1 MRFLLI
7 LLFTFTI
14 LSKIYSQEDS
24 LKISKNNYIFFRINN
39 WGVFA
44 PKSSFAYYQAKRPIY
59 FPFAIG
65 VNVNLYKNLGARITY
80 ANNFLALPNKGNF
93 FSLGVN
99 FPVKITKRLYFNFG
113 AEAIK
118 LNSKGD
124 IFFDGNYVRNTIGI
138 VLGPQIRLKNRYL
151 ISCEL
156 FSIEYGPHKINN
168 IRLAE
173 NYFNLNRYLTL
184 ELGYLF

>member
-24 LKISKNNYIFFRINN
+24 LKISKNNFIFFRINN

-44 PKSSFAYYQAKRPIY
+44 PKSSFPYSQIKRPIK
-59 FPFAIG
+59 FPFTLG
-65 VNVNLYKNLGARITY
+65 VNCKLYKKLNLRVAFST
-80 ANNFLALPNKGNF
+80 NPFSLPNKGTF
-93 FSLGVN
+93 FSFGIN
-99 FPVKITKRLYFNFG
+99 RSVKISNNFYFNFG
-113 AEAIK
+113 SEIIVLDA
-118 LNSKGD
+118 KGD
-124 IFFDGNYVRNTIGI
+124 LYFQGNYDRNTIS
-138 VLGPQIRLKNRYL
+138 VVMGPQFKIKNKFYL
-151 ISCEL
+151 GCEL
-156 FSIEYGPHKINN
+156 FIFEYGPHKINN
-168 IRLAE
+168 VRLEE